1 MVRKNYGGRGPFNLP
16 YSRVV
21 RAGDFVFV
29 SGQIGVGLDGKIV
42 PGGIEAETRRA
53 LERVGEALAL
63 AGCTLADVV
72 KATAYLSDAKDFS
85 KFNEAYAEFFPENAP
100 ARTSVAAPLVIDAKI
115 ELDMIAYSPL

>member
-1 MVRKNYGGRGPFNLP
+1 MGRENFGGRGPFNLP

-29 SGQIGVGLDGKIV
+29 SGQIGVGPDGKIV
-42 PGGIEAETRRA
+42 AGGIEAETRRA

-72 KATAYLSDAKDFS
+72 KATAYLSDASDFG
-85 KFNEAYAEFFPENAP
+85 KFNKAYGEFFPESAP
-100 ARTSVAAPLVIDAKI
+100 ARTSVASPLVIDAKV
-115 ELDMIAYSPL
+115 ELDMIAYRPQ